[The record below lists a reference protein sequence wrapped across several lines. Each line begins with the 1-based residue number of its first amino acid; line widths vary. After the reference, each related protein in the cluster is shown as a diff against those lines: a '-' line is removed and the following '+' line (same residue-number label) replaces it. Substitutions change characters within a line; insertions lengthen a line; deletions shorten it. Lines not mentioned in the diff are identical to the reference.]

1 MQDVHRT
8 EQITM
13 ARWPIIVSFLAIAQI
28 WQPQKWVE
36 RLGFGRFGWDALWT
50 EENCNL

>member
-8 EQITM
+8 EQITV
-13 ARWPIIVSFLAIAQI
+13 ARWPIIVSLLAMAQN
-28 WQPQKWVE
+28 WQPQKCVE
-36 RLGFGRFGWDALWT
+36 RLGFGRFGWDASLT